1 MPTDKGPA
9 PTRYT
14 TWIFVFGPP
23 SKALRTQ
30 LARAVKRDY
39 CDWVLWTLPARKGD

>member
-1 MPTDKGPA
+1 MKRDNGPI

-14 TWIFVFGPP
+14 TWIFVFGTP

-30 LARAVKRDY
+30 LVRAARRDY
-39 CDWVLWTLPARKGD
+39 CDWVLWTLPPRKGD